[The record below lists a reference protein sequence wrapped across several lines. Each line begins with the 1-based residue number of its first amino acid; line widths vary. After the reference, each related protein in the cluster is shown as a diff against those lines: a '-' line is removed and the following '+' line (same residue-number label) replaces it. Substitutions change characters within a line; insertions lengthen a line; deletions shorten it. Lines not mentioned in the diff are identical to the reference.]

1 MRCSSWVQL
10 PPGLLECFPGFCDAQ
25 GRPTPSL
32 GLRPHY
38 CHMGIFCS
46 LVSSTSIIFPGPFA
60 QYPPGKPAEKE
71 EIQAGIPSCKAMQT
85 NANTCKFM
93 PTPANLPC
101 LSRKVLGE
109 GYHQVPAPLFPY
121 PMVEGGSRAQ
131 TDTRAE
137 APSLSTYCVQGPAP
151 GAGYTAGPR

>member
-1 MRCSSWVQL
+1 MFPRTLRCAGQAYPFSGAATPLL
-10 PPGLLECFPGFCDAQ
+10 PYGHLLFSGLHPL
-25 GRPTPSL
+25 PTPVGSTL
-32 GLRPHY
+32 
-38 CHMGIFCS
+38 S
-46 LVSSTSIIFPGPFA
+46 TSSTSIIFPGPFA

-93 PTPANLPC
+93 PTLANLPC
-101 LSRKVLGE
+101 LSRKVLGG

-121 PMVEGGSRAQ
+121 PMAEGGSRAQ

>member
-1 MRCSSWVQL
+1 MRRAGL
-10 PPGLLECFPGFCDAQ
+10 PLRWGCD
-25 GRPTPSL
+25 PTTVIWASFVLWFAPSAHAKRVGSTL
-32 GLRPHY
+32 
-38 CHMGIFCS
+38 S
-46 LVSSTSIIFPGPFA
+46 TSSTSIIFPGPFA

-85 NANTCKFM
+85 KANTCKFM

-101 LSRKVLGE
+101 LSRKVLGG

-121 PMVEGGSRAQ
+121 PMAEGGSRAQ